1 MAAITNSADNAVE
14 IKESELEFSSI
25 KEAQEKLAKLSE
37 EQTLNKPTEEEINE
51 ATKDF
56 NAQASK
62 FNGKKFPIGTAKKAD
77 KIYDF
82 LLLFLE
88 KHVYWTKNGWM
99 GVLKMHEELT
109 DAKEKRKEKDP
120 VSVGYQALEFLFYAL
135 SNPGG
140 TGLESAK
147 EIEKLADIYIETLE
161 FAGKELEKA
170 REELKDIQFLQDKVT
185 AMQQGFYL
193 EKEDGVEVEEEPTFA
208 APTVDDL
215 IKKK

>member
-1 MAAITNSADNAVE
+1 MAKEIELNSIEGA
-14 IKESELEFSSI
+14 K
-25 KEAQEKLAKLSE
+25 EKLAELSE
-37 EQTLNKPTEEEINE
+37 EQQLNKPTEEEINE

-56 NAQASK
+56 NSKAAQ
-62 FNGKKFPIGTAKKAD
+62 FNGKRFKIGTKKNAEA
-77 KIYDF
+77 IYDF
-82 LLLFLE
+82 LLEFLE
-88 KHVYWTKNGWM
+88 KYVYWTKNGWM

-109 DAKEKRKEKDP
+109 KAKEDRKENDP
-120 VSVGYQALEFLFYAL
+120 FSIGYQGLEFLFYAL

-147 EIEKLADIYIETLE
+147 AIEKLADIYIETMELASVQLE
-161 FAGKELEKA
+161 AARKELE
-170 REELKDIQFLQDKVT
+170 DIQFLQDKVT

-193 EKEDGVEVEEEPTFA
+193 EREDGVATEDDDIDLGAFS